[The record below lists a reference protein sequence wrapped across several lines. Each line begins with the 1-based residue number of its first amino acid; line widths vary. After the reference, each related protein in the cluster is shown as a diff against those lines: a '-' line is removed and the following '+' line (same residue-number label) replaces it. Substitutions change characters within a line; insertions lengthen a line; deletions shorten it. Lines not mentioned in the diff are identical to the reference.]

1 MVPSAYTPTTFS
13 VTEIASGEYGNLN
26 RQLAKSFT
34 PDSSEECNKKTL
46 DHPVL
51 TAYGGKIMNK
61 KASHFCSTFY
71 WLKDLE
77 KENVLLYIVLEY
89 DAKMPSSYFFITKLC
104 VCSEN

>member
-61 KASHFCSTFY
+61 KASHFCRILY

-77 KENVLLYIVLEY
+77 KENIVVYIVLEH
-89 DAKMPSSYFFITKLC
+89 DAEMPPSHFIITKLRIC
-104 VCSEN
+104 